1 MYLNTVISGQSETA
15 SNGTDGTIFDITTG
29 YQITENFY
37 IGLNAADRTYADP
50 DLGGYLGVAI
60 YPQLALGDIFSLGF
74 RLESYKTK
82 EVKGVTDSY
91 SILSN
96 TLTGNFALDQMTF
109 LAEFRLDSDSDE
121 VGGFVDAD
129 GATAS
134 SASQIS
140 LAAVYSF

>member
-1 MYLNTVISGQSETA
+1 M
-15 SNGTDGTIFDITTG
+15 
-29 YQITENFY
+29 
-37 IGLNAADRTYADP
+37 NAADRTYADS
-50 DLGGYLGVAI
+50 DLGGYSGVAI
-60 YPQLALGDIFSLGF
+60 YPQLVLGDIFSLGF

-91 SILSN
+91 SILPN